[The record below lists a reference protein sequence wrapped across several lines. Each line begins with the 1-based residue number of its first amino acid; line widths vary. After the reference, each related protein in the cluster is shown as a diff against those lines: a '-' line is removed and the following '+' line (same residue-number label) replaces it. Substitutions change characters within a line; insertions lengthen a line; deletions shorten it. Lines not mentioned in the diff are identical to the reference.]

1 MLYLF
6 HKPRRKT
13 DISQS
18 ASYSSTAGIGS
29 LPVTSTSTYV
39 PNAMSHAAV
48 SAHRNSSPQSV
59 SASTASTTYTPHLT
73 SSSLSPHMKGS
84 AGLEGSVG
92 HGLSVSQRTPSG
104 HSMTPWGPPAHQMQY
119 PTSLSQNGRGS
130 WDYAYLNTS
139 TATGV
144 SSASQ
149 PLQRLE
155 MTTDMSQLPGDS
167 PYHQYGERTTRV

>member
-1 MLYLF
+1 MYPF
-6 HKPRRKT
+6 HEAQRKT

-59 SASTASTTYTPHLT
+59 SASTASTAYTPHLT

-84 AGLEGSVG
+84 AGLEGSAG

-104 HSMTPWGPPAHQMQY
+104 HSMTQWGPSAHQMQY
-119 PTSLSQNGRGS
+119 STSLSQSGRGS
-130 WDYAYLNTS
+130 WDYSYLNTS

-149 PLQRLE
+149 PLQRVE
-155 MTTDMSQLPGDS
+155 MTADMGQLPTDN